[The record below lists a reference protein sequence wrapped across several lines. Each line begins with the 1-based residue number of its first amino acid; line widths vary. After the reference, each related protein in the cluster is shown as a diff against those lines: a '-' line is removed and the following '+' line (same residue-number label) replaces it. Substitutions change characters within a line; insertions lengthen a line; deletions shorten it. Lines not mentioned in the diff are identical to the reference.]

1 MLDLTT
7 FQDKTGIH
15 FLDQSLLIR
24 ALTHPSFLNE
34 NPKQGTE
41 DNQRLEYLGDA
52 ILDFICSEWLYHRFP
67 EATEG
72 RLTRLRASLVRTE
85 TLAEFAA
92 QCNLDEALLLGKGEE
107 ENGGRK
113 RPNNLCA
120 AFEAFSGALFLDQGI
135 QAVRSFVKPLFHT
148 ALEDILRQESD
159 KDPKSLLQEWAQA
172 HMGTLPSYKTI
183 DSTGPDHAKQFTVAV
198 FIGNRQYAVGI
209 GSSKQAA
216 AQVAAKHTLNQLA
229 SADLE

>member
-7 FQDKTGIH
+7 FQDRTGIH

-24 ALTHPSFLNE
+24 ALTHPSYLNE
-34 NPKQGTE
+34 NPRQGTE

-85 TLAEFAA
+85 TLAAYAA
-92 QCNLDEALLLGKGEE
+92 QCGLDEALLLGKGEE

-120 AFEAFSGALFLDQGI
+120 AFEAYAGALFLDQGI
-135 QAVRSFVKPLFHT
+135 QAIGTFVKPLFHT
-148 ALEDILRQESD
+148 TLEEILRQESD

-172 HMGTLPSYKTI
+172 HLGTLPSYKTI

-198 FIGNRQYAVGI
+198 FIGNQQYAVGI

-216 AQVAAKHTLNQLA
+216 AQVAAQQTLNQLA

>member
-7 FQDKTGIH
+7 FQNKTGIH

-85 TLAEFAA
+85 TLAAFAA
-92 QCNLDEALLLGKGEE
+92 QCGLNEALLLGKGEE

-120 AFEAFSGALFLDQGI
+120 AFEAYSGALFLDQGI
-135 QAVRSFVKPLFHT
+135 QSIRGFVKPMFHT
-148 ALEDILRQESD
+148 ALEDILHQESD

-198 FIGNRQYAVGI
+198 FIGSRQYAIGI

-216 AQVAAKHTLNQLA
+216 AQVAAKHTLNQLV